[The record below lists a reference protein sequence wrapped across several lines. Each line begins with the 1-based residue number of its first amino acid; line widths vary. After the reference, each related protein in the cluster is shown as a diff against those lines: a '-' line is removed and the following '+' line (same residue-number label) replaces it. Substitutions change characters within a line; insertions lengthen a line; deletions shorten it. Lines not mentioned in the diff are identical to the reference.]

1 MTRRFR
7 PGLTPTVLSLVSLVV
22 LIALGNWQL
31 ERLVWKQD
39 LLATIAERMAAP
51 PVTLPALVDD
61 AEPWR
66 YRRVTTAG
74 VFAHHKERHLFATDQ
89 HGGGGGYYIFTPLI
103 RPQAP
108 PVFVNRGWVPADRKD
123 AADRLSGQTD
133 GLVTVVGLVRLT
145 RQRGPF
151 MPDNDP
157 AGNQWFYPDLSAM
170 AASVELDA
178 APPLFVEADRDAEPA
193 RLPRGGQTRLDI
205 PNNHL
210 AYALTWFGLAVVL
223 VGVYTAYGFSR
234 GRRAA
239 PDGRDGR
246 DGSDDRADR
255 SAGHNL

>member
-7 PGLTPTVLSLVSLVV
+7 PGLVLTVLSIMALII

-31 ERLVWKQD
+31 ERLAWKQD

-51 PVTLPALVDD
+51 PVKLPVVVDD
-61 AEPWR
+61 GEPWR
-66 YRRVTTAG
+66 YRRVTVAG
-74 VFAHHKERHLFATDQ
+74 VFAHDKERHLFATDQ
-89 HGGGGGYYIFTPLI
+89 HGGGAGYHIFTPLI

-108 PVFVNRGWVPADRKD
+108 PVFINRGWVPADLKA
-123 AADRLSGQTD
+123 AADRPSGQTA
-133 GLVTVVGLVRLT
+133 GFLTIVGVVRLA

-151 MPDNDP
+151 MPDNEP
-157 AGNQWFYPDLSAM
+157 ADNQWFYPDLTAM
-170 AASVELDA
+170 AASVDLDA
-178 APPLFVEADRDAEPA
+178 APPLFVEADREADPA

-210 AYALTWFGLAVVL
+210 EYALTWFGLAVVL

-239 PDGRDGR
+239 PE
-246 DGSDDRADR
+246 
-255 SAGHNL
+255 